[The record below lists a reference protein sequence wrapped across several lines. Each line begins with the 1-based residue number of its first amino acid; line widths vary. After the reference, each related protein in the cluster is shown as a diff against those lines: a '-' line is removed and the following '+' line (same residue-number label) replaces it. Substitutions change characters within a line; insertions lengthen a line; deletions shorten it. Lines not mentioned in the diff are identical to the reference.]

1 MSSVCVVK
9 YLGES
14 KGQPLSSDKY
24 QQLLEIGLKTLTG
37 NSNLTEAVRQYF
49 PAGVVGMKVNC
60 LTRNLNSTPVP
71 LTDGLAKILTNAGT
85 DNNNIVIWE
94 RTNRELEQAGFDLNA
109 SSFGQ
114 RCLGTDT
121 NGIGYS
127 ADFYASGEV
136 NSLVSRVMTDLV
148 DFNINLPILK
158 DHSIAGLSAGLKNMY
173 GAINNPN
180 KFHDNNCDPF
190 AADISNLEPIKSK
203 NRLAIIDAIRVQY
216 NGGPGYDSRY
226 LDFYNGLIISDDPV
240 AADTIGLEILEHLR
254 KENKL
259 PTLTQ
264 TEREVKYLKSAEQ
277 LGLGIASREK
287 IDLKVIAVDNTGQQS
302 EVELL

>member
-1 MSSVCVVK
+1 MSSVCVIK
-9 YLGES
+9 YAGKN
-14 KGQPLSSDKY
+14 KGKLLASENY
-24 QQLLEIGLKTLTG
+24 QQLLESGLKTLTG
-37 NSNLTEAVRQYF
+37 NSNLTEAVRQYI
-49 PAGVVGMKVNC
+49 PSGVVALKVNC

-71 LTDGLAKILTNAGT
+71 LTDGLAKILIKTGI
-85 DNNNIVIWE
+85 DDNNIVIWE

-109 SSFGQ
+109 SSFGR

-127 ADFYASGEV
+127 ADYYTSGEV
-136 NSLVSRVMTDLV
+136 NSLVSKVMTDLV

-158 DHSIAGLSAGLKNMY
+158 DHSIAGLSACLKNMY

-190 AADISNLEPIKSK
+190 AANISNLEPIKSK

-226 LDFYNGLIISDDPV
+226 LGFYNGLIISDDPV
-240 AADTIGLEILEHLR
+240 AADRIGLEILEHLR
-254 KENKL
+254 KKNNL

-277 LGLGIASREK
+277 LGLGMASREK
-287 IDLKVIAVDNTGQQS
+287 IDLKVIAVDDTGHQS